1 MTGKELRRMRKRLE
15 MTQAELARALGLQRN
30 SITLM
35 EAGDRPVVKTTELA
49 VRFLLGKFKKGEGK

>member
-15 MTQAELARALGLQRN
+15 MTQAELAQALGLQRN

-35 EAGDRPVVKTTELA
+35 EAGERPVVKTTELA
-49 VRFLLGKFKKGEGK
+49 VRFLLVKFKKGEGR